1 MVFILSALWWIRIRG
16 LWELPD
22 GRDWL
27 KGKLVL
33 VLMGRAMLR
42 KSLIQFSVDG
52 RGCVLSLLFALR
64 PNYGGGN
71 EDNGDLLQKVL
82 SRHCH
87 TQCPWPFTR
96 LPPTHAS
103 AGDFLDTHGQFQVS
117 LLWGHCSF
125 LLDPGV
131 HKVLFVPSKSLFL
144 QSCVSSGIS
153 MVQLMLTSSKRT
165 YAIPRSA
172 APRTLPLWQATAALY
187 LCRRHKHSS
196 GSVSVGTLGPG
207 VHKILSMPSKSL
219 FPQSCVS
226 SGGSMVELIATSCKR
241 AFAIPRSAAPRAPAP
256 AAGHC

>member
-1 MVFILSALWWIRIRG
+1 MPLLETLGHSQASLG
-16 LWELPD
+16 QS
-22 GRDWL
+22 
-27 KGKLVL
+27 LV
-33 VLMGRAMLR
+33 
-42 KSLIQFSVDG
+42 S
-52 RGCVLSLLFALR
+52 SLL
-64 PNYGGGN
+64 
-71 EDNGDLLQKVL
+71 L
-82 SRHCH
+82 SPGSWY
-87 TQCPWPFTR
+87 TQGFVC
-96 LPPTHAS
+96 AVQES
-103 AGDFLDTHGQFQVS
+103 CVS
-117 LLWGHCSF
+117 SGE
-125 LLDPGV
+125 
-131 HKVLFVPSKSLFL
+131 VP
-144 QSCVSSGIS
+144 QSCVSSGGS
-153 MVQLMLTSSKRT
+153 VLATSSKRT